1 MKLNEIN
8 EIVETD
14 FHYLSTTRRK
24 RSPFAF
30 PFFMMVP
37 KIRRK
42 KERKAHSQESA
53 KRGKIIYIK
62 ARDKLYFATKAHHY
76 CQKGR

>member
-37 KIRRK
+37 NKIQK
-42 KERKAHSQESA
+42 EIQPTTERKAHS
-53 KRGKIIYIK
+53 
-62 ARDKLYFATKAHHY
+62 
-76 CQKGR
+76 

>member
-42 KERKAHSQESA
+42 KERKAHS
-53 KRGKIIYIK
+53 
-62 ARDKLYFATKAHHY
+62 
-76 CQKGR
+76 

>member
-37 KIRRK
+37 NKKQKEKLTARK
-42 KERKAHSQESA
+42 VLREA
-53 KRGKIIYIK
+53 KYIK

>member
-14 FHYLSTTRRK
+14 FHYLSTRRR

-37 KIRRK
+37 KEDEKNGKLKEKLTARK
-42 KERKAHSQESA
+42 VLREA
-53 KRGKIIYIK
+53 KIKHKSTRQIIF
-62 ARDKLYFATKAHHY
+62 RD
-76 CQKGR
+76 